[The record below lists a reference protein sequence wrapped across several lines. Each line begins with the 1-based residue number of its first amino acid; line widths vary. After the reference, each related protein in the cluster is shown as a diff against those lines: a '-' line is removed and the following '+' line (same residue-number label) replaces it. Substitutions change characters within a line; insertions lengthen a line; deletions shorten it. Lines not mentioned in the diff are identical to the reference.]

1 MVVTKRHPTHFVA
14 KNTQLKGWA
23 QVNIAKRYGIIFL
36 QLQCVFILLDS
47 LYKLWSLWWWR
58 KMTIRGMTRTTP
70 ACSMYLAYSSTW
82 STAELNKKDNGM
94 YLAGT
99 RGPLTHKNHLRGS
112 PPMFASNPLLC
123 SASET
128 NSRKLGALIR
138 EKVRKWERHSTNS
151 ALQRMV
157 GISWHI
163 HGHW

>member
-1 MVVTKRHPTHFVA
+1 MA
-14 KNTQLKGWA
+14 KNTQLKWWA
-23 QVNIAKRYGIIFL
+23 QVNIAKRCGLILL

-70 ACSMYLAYSSTW
+70 ACSMYLAYLSTW

-112 PPMFASNPLLC
+112 PPMFTSNPLSC

-128 NSRKLGALIR
+128 NSRKLWASIR
-138 EKVRKWERHSTNS
+138 EKVRKWERHSSNS

-163 HGHW
+163 SGHW

>member
-1 MVVTKRHPTHFVA
+1 MVLIKKTPNALCGKTYT
-14 KNTQLKGWA
+14 NKGMSA
-23 QVNIAKRYGIIFL
+23 GQHSKKDMELFYCNYSVYL
-36 QLQCVFILLDS
+36 SYLDS

-70 ACSMYLAYSSTW
+70 ACSMYLAYLSTW

-112 PPMFASNPLLC
+112 PPMFTSNPLLC

-128 NSRKLGALIR
+128 NSRKLVALMC
-138 EKVRKWERHSTNS
+138 EKVKTSR
-151 ALQRMV
+151 AL
-157 GISWHI
+157 
-163 HGHW
+163 